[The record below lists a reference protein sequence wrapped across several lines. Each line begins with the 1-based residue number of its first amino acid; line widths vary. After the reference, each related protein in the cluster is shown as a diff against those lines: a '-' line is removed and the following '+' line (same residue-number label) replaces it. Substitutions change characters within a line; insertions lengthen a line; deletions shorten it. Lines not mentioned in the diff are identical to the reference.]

1 MLQPGEMV
9 TRLQVLDVYFG
20 PTESK
25 TVSARP
31 FHSIS
36 FRYGGRISLTVGEE
50 TVLSDAGCVT
60 YVPAGLTYQTEIIDG
75 GYMVAVHIYTT
86 GGQTGGK
93 PQVFRPEHETMMREQ
108 FSALLE
114 RFRVGREQDY
124 KCLSMLYE
132 ILAEIEHETTRDA
145 RTAIPRRMR
154 EAREHI
160 DRGYGSHFLSVASL
174 SEEAG
179 VSEVYFRREFKRCFG
194 MTPTAYIKKVRMD
207 NAKALLRTGYYPVS
221 EVAERCGFETVSY
234 FSSEFHRLT
243 GMTPTEYVK
252 AQET

>member
-1 MLQPGEMV
+1 M
-9 TRLQVLDVYFG
+9 R
-20 PTESK
+20 
-25 TVSARP
+25 
-31 FHSIS
+31 I
-36 FRYGGRISLTVGEE
+36 RISVTTEKPCKKNRPDGRFSCSYHRLLPLFSSTQQQSGGDTRYTARYQCGDREDQLLFVDPDPALGLFGLFGCLRLYGVIARGCLITLGHGELPLHE
-50 TVLSDAGCVT
+50 NQPLEAVHKLPCGNGYGVLGISPVLHGHGGIVEVLNG
-60 YVPAGLTYQTEIIDG
+60 VPAFRRIVG
-75 GYMVAVHIYTT
+75 GV
-86 GGQTGGK
+86 
-93 PQVFRPEHETMMREQ
+93 
-108 FSALLE
+108 E
-114 RFRVGREQDY
+114 R
-124 KCLSMLYE
+124 
-132 ILAEIEHETTRDA
+132 
-145 RTAIPRRMR
+145 
-154 EAREHI
+154 I